1 MIYPI
6 VIYGHQTLRSET
18 QDIDKN
24 YQELD
29 KLIEDMFQTM
39 YNAEGIGLA
48 APQIGL
54 SIRLFVVDLTA
65 MADDDKDSEFMGYKK
80 VFINPR
86 IIEFGDELDTYN
98 EGCLSLPGINETVK
112 RPTKIRI
119 QYLNEKFEA
128 CDEVIEGFKA
138 RAIQHEYDHLEG
150 KVFIDHVSPIRRQ
163 MNKSKLSALAKG
175 KVRCHYRVKT
185 A

>member
-24 YQELD
+24 YPELD

-98 EGCLSLPGINETVK
+98 EENNPIVGFFKELDEDDINNQ
-112 RPTKIRI
+112 PTKDVYARYKLYCNENNFTPISHIQFTKYIKKELGMDVRVIRVK
-119 QYLNEKFEA
+119 NKTA
-128 CDEVIEGFKA
+128 
-138 RAIQHEYDHLEG
+138 
-150 KVFIDHVSPIRRQ
+150 KVFRSD
-163 MNKSKLSALAKG
+163 
-175 KVRCHYRVKT
+175 T
-185 A
+185 DE